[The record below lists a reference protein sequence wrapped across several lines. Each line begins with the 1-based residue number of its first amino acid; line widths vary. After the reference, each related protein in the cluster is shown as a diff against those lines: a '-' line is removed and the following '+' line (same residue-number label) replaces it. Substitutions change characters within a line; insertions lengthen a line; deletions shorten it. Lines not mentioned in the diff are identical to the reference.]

1 MVDTA
6 FEEGREEGEA
16 IGIQLTLK
24 TIRLYN
30 QDHSIVEIAK
40 IVEKTIE
47 FVEKV
52 LKAAGL
58 VDWASCYLRLTWHP
72 TPATFW

>member
-58 VDWASCYLRLTWHP
+58 VD
-72 TPATFW
+72 